1 MERFRLRTA
10 KNMKLLQW
18 LQPPRAFGLDDGFKA
33 LQDDGHHRIPQ
44 VRSRGR
50 KTVRKDEAHG
60 CGSSG
65 NVGVFLYVT
74 FIKIKNIQP
83 KNFRGLEKQPF
94 WSI

>member
-1 MERFRLRTA
+1 MDNHHAPAPIQMERFRLRTA

-33 LQDDGHHRIPQ
+33 LQDDGYNWIPQ

-65 NVGVFLYVT
+65 NGGVFLYVA
-74 FIKIKNIQP
+74 FVVIN
-83 KNFRGLEKQPF
+83 
-94 WSI
+94 

>member
-1 MERFRLRTA
+1 
-10 KNMKLLQW
+10 MKLLQW

-33 LQDDGHHRIPQ
+33 LQDDGYNWIPQ

-65 NVGVFLYVT
+65 NGGVFLYVA
-74 FIKIKNIQP
+74 FVVIN
-83 KNFRGLEKQPF
+83 
-94 WSI
+94 